1 MCDQIRLNSQ
11 AIKVL
16 KSKTVCPETSLNQ
29 QIITT
34 HNKFARTNFK
44 LNSDKVVIIS
54 NEFKKSC
61 KLTSLFIHKILTL
74 RDIETLDSVIYL
86 NRFVGDHLII
96 DFDQL
101 NHLLTHVKSGTS
113 LPKYKKV
120 YIIAGKEI
128 CDKRIYDANILLRNP
143 SDNQNVF
150 LCHLDSESESTKSNE
165 VSESSSM
172 LETTTSA
179 SIDSLENEDN
189 ENVLIISKNDKK
201 TKNEKSALVTDSSG
215 DYIEGIPS
223 FLQGKK
229 ISNG

>member
-11 AIKVL
+11 AIKTL
-16 KSKTVCPETSLNQ
+16 KSKTARPESSLNQ

-44 LNSDKVVIIS
+44 LSSDKVVIIS
-54 NEFKKSC
+54 NDFKKPC

-86 NRFVGDHLII
+86 NRFVADHLII

-120 YIIAGKEI
+120 YIIAGKSI

-143 SDNQNVF
+143 TENQNVI
-150 LCHLDSESESTKSNE
+150 LCHLESESQSDKTNE
-165 VSESSSM
+165 TSDSLPM

-179 SIDSLENEDN
+179 STDILDDD
-189 ENVLIISKNDKK
+189 NVLDINKNDKNSEK
-201 TKNEKSALVTDSSG
+201 EKSALVANSSA
-215 DYIEGIPS
+215 DYIGGIPS
-223 FLQGKK
+223 FLKGKK

>member
-11 AIKVL
+11 AIKML
-16 KSKTVCPETSLNQ
+16 KSKTVRPETSLNQ

-34 HNKFARTNFK
+34 HTKFARTNFK

-54 NEFKKSC
+54 NDFQKSC

-86 NRFVGDHLII
+86 NRFVGDHIII

-120 YIIAGKEI
+120 YIIAGKDI
-128 CDKRIYDANILLRNP
+128 CDKRIYDASILLRNP
-143 SDNQNVF
+143 TETQNVILYHF
-150 LCHLDSESESTKSNE
+150 DSESETVEADEASNPF
-165 VSESSSM
+165 SM
-172 LETTTSA
+172 LETTTST
-179 SIDSLENEDN
+179 STDTLEDN
-189 ENVLIISKNDKK
+189 DNVLIINNNDKN
-201 TKNEKSALVTDSSG
+201 TKNEKPALVTDSSSE
-215 DYIEGIPS
+215 YVEGIPS